1 MAAALGCYRR
11 IAVNIGLYIV
21 TSWDLKFH
29 FRLRRLWGVFFGVE
43 AYLAQAWRVSC
54 KMGGFCD
61 SRGMWVKGREDAGK
75 MGMIRD
81 VCGLWVA
88 GRKSTRDPDLSLN
101 GYC

>member
-1 MAAALGCYRR
+1 MGC
-11 IAVNIGLYIV
+11 
-21 TSWDLKFH
+21 
-29 FRLRRLWGVFFGVE
+29 VFAVE

-88 GRKSTRDPDLSLN
+88 GRKSTRDPDLSLKVF
-101 GYC
+101 GEAVRMTRDEAG

>member
-1 MAAALGCYRR
+1 MGC
-11 IAVNIGLYIV
+11 
-21 TSWDLKFH
+21 
-29 FRLRRLWGVFFGVE
+29 VFAVE

-88 GRKSTRDPDLSLN
+88 GRKSTRDPDLSLLFIVLR
-101 GYC
+101 GSIQIHTYDSYV